1 MNKFYN
7 YLLIIFFLVCIII
20 SLVIINNS
28 KKIESDNLNN
38 ENNELLEEKLKNH
51 NFKSFLLSA
60 VILVSFFGGCYFT
73 ALIVENHETS
83 LDKYCGIIYLLL
95 IGLILLITN
104 FTVFDKE
111 KIEEY
116 ISGKKFSKVGV
127 IMFIGIG
134 AIIFGFIDNFGMR
147 LGTEALDDVF
157 VQAFLSPLSQHT
169 KFNKH
174 KDNIEEN
181 FKIINKW
188 TEHDWRKV
196 MNHVLRFKDE
206 ISKNKKMQDLTN
218 VIKSY
223 QCDPLDIPKNILK
236 NKEET
241 NEYVDNLRSKYDIIH
256 GSKGMLGNTF
266 SNFCAGL
273 LGAGI
278 IGLFT
283 YLTAYDNV
291 DIGDNKLQKDY
302 SDIVEKFSPILE
314 AVFITIGCLIPV
326 FLNIAMKNSSTDNNN
341 FNSWLIIYTV
351 LFIIIIMMYFSYKKI
366 SIMTT
371 ENKKNGIINTLNILK
386 KRYNINENNE
396 KVLINEVDEF
406 INKINNS

>member
-1 MNKFYN
+1 MKKYFFY
-7 YLLIIFFLVCIII
+7 LIILFFLICIIT
-20 SLVIINNS
+20 SLTIINNS
-28 KKIESDNLNN
+28 KNIHNDDETLEIET
-38 ENNELLEEKLKNH
+38 LEEKNEKG
-51 NFKSFLLSA
+51 NFKSFILSA
-60 VILVSFFGGCYFT
+60 VILISFFGGCYFT
-73 ALIVENHETS
+73 ALIVENHES
-83 LDKYCGIIYLLL
+83 LFDKYCGIIYLLI

-111 KIEEY
+111 KIIEY
-116 ISGKKFSKVGV
+116 ISGKKFSKIGV

-157 VQAFLSPLSQHT
+157 VQAFLSPLSQHN
-169 KFNKH
+169 KFYKY

-188 TEHDWRKV
+188 TEHNWRKV

-223 QCDPLDIPKNILK
+223 DCNPLVIPKTILK
-236 NKEET
+236 DREET
-241 NEYVDNLRSKYDIIH
+241 NEYVDNLRNKYDIIH

-283 YLTAYDNV
+283 YLTAYDDV
-291 DIGDNKLQKDY
+291 EIGDNKLQKDY
-302 SDIVEKFSPILE
+302 SDIVEKFSPVLE
-314 AVFITIGCLIPV
+314 AIFITIGCLIPV
-326 FLNIAMKNSSTDNNN
+326 FLNIAMKNSTTDNNN
-341 FNSWLIIYTV
+341 FISWIIISIV
-351 LFIIIIMMYFSYKKI
+351 LFVIIIMMYFSYKKI
-366 SIMTT
+366 GIMTT
-371 ENKKNGIINTLNILK
+371 ENKKNGIINTLNTLK
-386 KRYNINENNE
+386 KRYNINEIGL
-396 KVLINEVDEF
+396 KDEVDNF
-406 INKINNS
+406 INKLNIL

>member
-1 MNKFYN
+1 MKKY
-7 YLLIIFFLVCIII
+7 YYLIILFFLICIIT
-20 SLVIINNS
+20 SLIIINNS
-28 KKIESDNLNN
+28 KKIENNNL
-38 ENNELLEEKLKNH
+38 ENNETIEILEEKNKNN
-51 NFKSFLLSA
+51 NFKSFLLSTI
-60 VILVSFFGGCYFT
+60 ILISFFGGCYFS
-73 ALIVENHETS
+73 ALIVENHKNL
-83 LDKYCGIIYLLL
+83 LDKYCGIIYLLV
-95 IGLILLITN
+95 IGVILLITN

-111 KIEEY
+111 KIREY
-116 ISGKKFSKVGV
+116 ISGKKFSKIGV

-157 VQAFLSPLSQHT
+157 VEAFLAPLSQHT
-169 KFNKH
+169 KFYKYT
-174 KDNIEEN
+174 DNIQDN

-218 VIKSY
+218 VIKSF
-223 QCDPLDIPKNILK
+223 QCDPLVIPKTILK
-236 NKEET
+236 NKET

-283 YLTAYDNV
+283 YLTAYDDV

-302 SDIVEKFSPILE
+302 SDIVEKFSPVLE
-314 AVFITIGCLIPV
+314 AVFITIGCLIPI
-326 FLNIAMKNSSTDNNN
+326 FLNIAMKNSTTDNNN
-341 FNSWLIIYTV
+341 FNSWLIIYIV

-396 KVLINEVDEF
+396 KILINEVDEF
-406 INKINNS
+406 INKINKK